1 MTTGKIV
8 IVGGGH
14 AAAQLCISLVDA
26 GCGSDITM
34 ISEEAV
40 PPYQRPPL
48 SKSFL
53 KSPTETVQLLRG
65 ESWYEEHG
73 IRLMLGSKVIS
84 LDRES
89 KGVDLADGSRLGY
102 DQLVLA
108 TGARARSFPD
118 IPLGTI
124 NAFSL
129 RGKDDAQA
137 LQTMMA
143 EPQDILVLGGG
154 FIGLEFAATAATK
167 GHRVVLL
174 EAAPRLMARAVSPQL
189 SEYALQVH
197 RDLGIEVHLNAL
209 LGLPKVEEQR
219 FVGLDVNGKFREFSC
234 VLSAVGA
241 LPNQELANQC
251 GLTCDN
257 GVLVDAQMRTSDP
270 SILAIGDCA
279 RFALTDKP
287 WLPGTMRLE
296 SIQNANDQAKTAAS
310 TLMGLPQPYHAL
322 PWFWSEQGPARFQ
335 MAGLLPAM
343 ISKTEVIYGNAPG
356 SQSWYHFDGDGK
368 LGCVE
373 SVNFPADHM
382 KAKKQLSV
390 LW

>member
-1 MTTGKIV
+1 MTTAKIV

-26 GCGSDITM
+26 GFGADITL

-53 KSPTETVQLLRG
+53 KNATETVQLLRG
-65 ESWYEEHG
+65 ESWYGEHG
-73 IRLMLGSKVIS
+73 ICLKLCSQVIAI
-84 LDRES
+84 DRAA
-89 KGVDLADGSRLGY
+89 KGIELSDGSRLNY
-102 DQLVLA
+102 DQLILA
-108 TGARARSFPD
+108 TGARARSFPG
-118 IPLGTI
+118 IPTDTV

-137 LQTMMA
+137 LQPMMG

-154 FIGLEFAATAATK
+154 FIGLEFAATAVAK

-174 EAAPRLMARAVSPQL
+174 ESAPRLMARAVSTQL

-197 RDLGIEVHLNAL
+197 RELGVEVQLGAMLGMPNIE
-209 LGLPKVEEQR
+209 GER
-219 FVGLDVNGKFREFSC
+219 FVGLDINGKFRKFSS
-234 VLSAVGA
+234 VLSAIGA
-241 LPNQELANQC
+241 MPNQELASQC

-257 GVLVDAQMRTSDP
+257 GILVDAHMRTSDP
-270 SILAIGDCA
+270 SILAIGDCS
-279 RFALTDKP
+279 RFALSNKP
-287 WLPGTMRLE
+287 WLPSTLRIE

-310 TLMGLPQPYHAL
+310 TLIGQPQPYHAL

-335 MAGLLPAM
+335 MAGLLPLM
-343 ISKTEVIYGNAPG
+343 ITKTEVVQGSSPG

-368 LGCVE
+368 LACVE
-373 SVNFPADHM
+373 SVNCPADHM
-382 KAKKQLSV
+382 KAKKQLSA